1 MNEPIRH
8 AIDKKAQKVRQFL
21 RNMYER
27 VGGHPSAGFGSFS
40 GFWEDCGAFE
50 MVDNRIICRDNA
62 ADLILD
68 YFTTYTETN
77 R

>member
-1 MNEPIRH
+1 
-8 AIDKKAQKVRQFL
+8 
-21 RNMYER
+21 MYER
-27 VGGHPSAGFGSFS
+27 VGGHPSVGFGSFS

-50 MVDNRIICRDNA
+50 MVDNRIICRENA
-62 ADLILD
+62 QELILD